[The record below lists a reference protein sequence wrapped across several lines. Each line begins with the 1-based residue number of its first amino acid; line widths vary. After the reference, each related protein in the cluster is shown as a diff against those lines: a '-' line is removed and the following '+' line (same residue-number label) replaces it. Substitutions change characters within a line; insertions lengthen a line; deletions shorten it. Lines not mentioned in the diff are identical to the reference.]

1 MKYKN
6 KIVREHSLKCMYT
19 NVRSIMNKGK
29 IEEIRLEV
37 LNNKI
42 DILGISESWMH
53 EGIGDAEI
61 SITGFTVFR
70 RDRDVGFT
78 GKQRGGGVLMYVRD
92 KLAAI
97 DVSDQT
103 KGVNESIWVSVRG
116 IKSKEVIVGVC
127 YCSPSADKEEE
138 NNLLEEIELFSKKKA
153 TLVMGDFNH
162 ADIDWDSLQA
172 SSSGGKKFLDT
183 INDLFLTQHVQ
194 GKTRGDSILDLVL
207 STEKDMVE
215 DLLISNPISNSDHSV
230 LLWNLECET
239 VMEDCMIKQFNYH
252 KGNHDKIISELM
264 EIDWDRE
271 FMGKGAEEMW
281 EIFLRITL
289 GCRDKY
295 IPMRERS
302 EKGNKVWMKPKIMKM
317 IKKRNKKWKKFSESP
332 SFETKSG
339 YIALRN
345 KVTTE
350 IRRAKE
356 EQEKKIAEK
365 IKVDPKSFYAYI
377 RNNSQTNVCVERFG
391 V

>member
-1 MKYKN
+1 M
-6 KIVREHSLKCMYT
+6 
-19 NVRSIMNKGK
+19 
-29 IEEIRLEV
+29 
-37 LNNKI
+37 
-42 DILGISESWMH
+42 
-53 EGIGDAEI
+53 
-61 SITGFTVFR
+61 
-70 RDRDVGFT
+70 
-78 GKQRGGGVLMYVRD
+78 
-92 KLAAI
+92 
-97 DVSDQT
+97 
-103 KGVNESIWVSVRG
+103 
-116 IKSKEVIVGVC
+116 
-127 YCSPSADKEEE
+127 
-138 NNLLEEIELFSKKKA
+138 FSKKKA

-172 SSSGGKKFLDT
+172 SSSSGKMFLDT
-183 INDLFLTQHVQ
+183 MNDLFLTQHVQ

-215 DLLISNPISNSDHSV
+215 DLLMSNPISNNDHSM

-252 KGNHDKIISELM
+252 KGNYDKIISELL
-264 EIDWDRE
+264 EIDWDRK

-289 GCRDKY
+289 DCRDKY

-377 RNNSQTNVCVERFG
+377 RNSSQTKVKVGPLRGTEGEIVSDNLEMAKILNEFFSSTFTKENLSNLPEPSKRAMNGRNLELNDISIDEEKVRRTLDKLQDNKAAG
-391 V
+391 